1 MRFTNFAVGIA
12 TAAAV
17 TFAPAMHAYA
27 QATVKMM
34 VMQEDSDPESLA
46 RDNRIQRE
54 VLTEFQRVLNSPD
67 YARITQQLGLDG
79 LDVYDETAQTM
90 DAIGNVDKARR
101 TDQELLSIV
110 RALPSIDMDVVLLYT
125 LYAKAV
131 ENPYADFQTLQTSI
145 NYRVINV
152 PDGRVLGTDTV
163 RTDLDGIPFT
173 GCAANVAGT
182 PADPHCV
189 KEFVGEHAGRIAAD
203 AANKIAIEVASYL
216 GVAYA
221 VPQQSAIE
229 APAVGMVD
237 DKIAAV
243 QPDMAAPS
251 GQCPAGIPRTYN
263 ITFTGIDSQEMSTV
277 EEYLDS
283 WACRMEVNAKDS
295 SFTQITYE
303 YKTRADKQRII
314 RNLRLMGELMGL
326 ITEVK
331 TQGSNEIIVSNLR
344 LRSN

>member
-1 MRFTNFAVGIA
+1 MRFSHFAAGIA

-17 TFAPAMHAYA
+17 TFAPAASAYA

-34 VMQEDSDPESLA
+34 VMQEDSDPESVA
-46 RDNRIQRE
+46 RNNRIQRE

-90 DAIGNVDKARR
+90 DSIGDVDKARR

-110 RALPSIDMDVVLLYT
+110 RTLPDIDMDVVLLYT

-131 ENPYADFQTLQTSI
+131 DNPYADFQTLQTSI
-145 NYRVINV
+145 NYRVVNV

-163 RTDLDGIPFT
+163 RTDLAGIPFT
-173 GCAANVAGT
+173 GCAANIAGT
-182 PADPHCV
+182 AADPHCV

-203 AANKIAIEVASYL
+203 AANKIAIQVASFL
-216 GVAYA
+216 GTSYGGSV
-221 VPQQSAIE
+221 QGAIDD
-229 APAVGMVD
+229 VDSGMIDEKV
-237 DKIAAV
+237 AAV
-243 QPDMAAPS
+243 QPNVS
-251 GQCPAGIPRTYN
+251 VGGQCPAGIPRTYN
-263 ITFTGIDSQEMSTV
+263 ITFSGIDSQDMSAV

-295 SFTQITYE
+295 SFSQITYE
-303 YKTRADKQRII
+303 YKTRADKQRIL
-314 RNLRLMGELMGL
+314 RNLRLMGELMGM

-331 TQGSNEIIVSNLR
+331 TEGSNDIVVTNLR